1 MSATIRRSYEKLHSL
16 WSKWQTERLVYVVH
30 TDNRTDNRGAGA
42 VSHVDHAHHVTVD
55 VLFTITEYIREANR
69 TGGGCTSGDVQR
81 CILAQ
86 HQLHIS
92 GRVLRNVLAAMGFR
106 YGRGNIIGKMS
117 DAGM

>member
-16 WSKWQTERLVYVVH
+16 WSKWQTELVYVVH
-30 TDNRTDNRGAGA
+30 TDKRGAGA

-81 CILAQ
+81 CILTE

-92 GRVLRNVLAAMGFR
+92 GRVLRNVLAGMGCR
-106 YGRGNIIGKMS
+106 YGRGNIIGKMN
-117 DAGM
+117 DA